1 MITFLVRCR
10 LRDDNAKQAEA
21 ERIIA
26 DVVASTLRDETE
38 AVSYN
43 FYRSANDARELVL
56 VESYVS
62 NEAFLKHNTSPC
74 MLRFRERFAELF
86 VVKTNRLE
94 MLDAVGGF
102 SRTSFT
108 KVEESVG
115 SRG

>member
-10 LRDDNAKQAEA
+10 LQDDDAKQAEA

-26 DVVASTLRDETE
+26 DLVASTTREGPD

-43 FYRSANDARELVL
+43 FYRSANDPRELIL

-62 NEAFLKHNTSPC
+62 NEAFLKHNTSAY
-74 MLRFRERFAELF
+74 MVRFRERFADLF
-86 VVKTNRLE
+86 NVATNRVE
-94 MLDAVGGF
+94 MLEQVAGF
-102 SRTSFT
+102 NRLAS
-108 KVEESVG
+108 VMEESVG

>member
-10 LRDDNAKQAEA
+10 LPDADAKQVEA

-26 DVVASTLRDETE
+26 DVVASTLRDEPE
-38 AVSYN
+38 AASYN
-43 FYRSANDARELVL
+43 FYRSANDPRELVL

-62 NEAFLKHNTSPC
+62 NEAFLKHNSSPC
-74 MLRFRERFAELF
+74 MLRFRDRFADLF
-86 VVKTNRLE
+86 DVATNRVELLE
-94 MLDAVGGF
+94 PVGGF

-108 KVEESVG
+108 KTEESVG

>member
-10 LRDDNAKQAEA
+10 LQDADARQAEA

-26 DVVASTLRDETE
+26 DVVASAACDEPD

-43 FYRSANDARELVL
+43 FYRSANDPRELIL

-62 NEAFLKHNTSPC
+62 NEAFRKHNTSAY
-74 MLRFRERFAELF
+74 MVGFRERFADLF
-86 VVKTNRLE
+86 
-94 MLDAVGGF
+94 GF
-102 SRTSFT
+102 GRASTAM
-108 KVEESVG
+108 EASVG